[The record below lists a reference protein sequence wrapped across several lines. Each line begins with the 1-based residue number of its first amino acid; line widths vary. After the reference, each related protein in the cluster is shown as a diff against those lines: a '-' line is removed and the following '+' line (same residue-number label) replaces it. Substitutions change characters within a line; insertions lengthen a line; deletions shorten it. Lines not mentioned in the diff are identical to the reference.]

1 MGHETER
8 ALRANDP
15 GFSTDLSTSFVDKR
29 IALILQIA
37 LDTPLRRVFDYRPP
51 ADHIGSGGDG
61 PPRLGVRVRVPFGRR
76 QLLGILVGIISEPA
90 IASPKLKTAL
100 EILDEQPIFD
110 PATFDLLRWAAEYYH
125 HPLGEVFAA
134 ALPVSLRAGQPAL
147 LKTEWWDLT
156 EAGRQELSS
165 PSARRAPQRRALLA
179 WLSERGGATAESV
192 GDTFKPAQL
201 RALAARGWVTP
212 EAVAPDVQSLD
223 THPSEVALTEHQAR
237 CVDAI
242 LASLQTYAAH
252 LLYGVTG
259 SGKTE

>member
-61 PPRLGVRVRVPFGRR
+61 APRLGVRVRVPFGRR
-76 QLLGILVGIISEPA
+76 QLIGILVGIISESA

-147 LKTEWWDLT
+147 HKTQWWAVSEL
-156 EAGRQELSS
+156 GQLELSS
-165 PSARRAPQRRALLA
+165 SGRRAPQQRALLA
-179 WLSERGGATAESV
+179 WLV
-192 GDTFKPAQL
+192 
-201 RALAARGWVTP
+201 ARGR
-212 EAVAPDVQSLD
+212 A
-223 THPSEVALTEHQAR
+223 
-237 CVDAI
+237 
-242 LASLQTYAAH
+242 
-252 LLYGVTG
+252 
-259 SGKTE
+259 

>member
-76 QLLGILVGIISEPA
+76 QLIGILVGIVSESA
-90 IASPKLKTAL
+90 IDAAKLKSAL
-100 EILDEQPIFD
+100 EILDEQPIVD
-110 PATFDLLRWAAEYYH
+110 PVTFDLLRWAAEYYH

-134 ALPVSLRAGQPAL
+134 ALPVSLRAGQPARHM
-147 LKTEWWDLT
+147 TEWWSLSET
-156 EAGRQELSS
+156 GRQELSN
-165 PSARRAPQRRALLA
+165 PGNRRAPQQRALLA
-179 WLSERGGATAESV
+179 WLADRGRVTTDDVREP
-192 GDTFKPAQL
+192 FKPAQL
-201 RALAARGWVTP
+201 RALVARGW
-212 EAVAPDVQSLD
+212 
-223 THPSEVALTEHQAR
+223 
-237 CVDAI
+237 I
-242 LASLQTYAAH
+242 
-252 LLYGVTG
+252 
-259 SGKTE
+259 